1 MSRTRLATC
10 CSGLRQTLSALLILI
25 AYAGCSSAPP
35 LGSEEVS
42 STADALY
49 TAVTSRRMELV
60 DAVEEKLNK
69 LHSEQQVSPAAMTA
83 LQAIIEQARAGQW
96 QTAAEELDQLIRN
109 QPA

>member
-1 MSRTRLATC
+1 
-10 CSGLRQTLSALLILI
+10 
-25 AYAGCSSAPP
+25 
-35 LGSEEVS
+35 
-42 STADALY
+42 
-49 TAVTSRRMELV
+49 MELV